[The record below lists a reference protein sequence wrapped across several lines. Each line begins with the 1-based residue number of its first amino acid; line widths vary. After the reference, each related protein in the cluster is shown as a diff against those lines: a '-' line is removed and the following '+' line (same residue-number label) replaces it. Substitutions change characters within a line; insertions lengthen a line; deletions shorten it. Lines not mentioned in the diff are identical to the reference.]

1 MQNDPLIP
9 TERIERVIFVIRGH
23 NVVLDSDLAQLYG
36 VTTSRL
42 NEQIKRNGNRFPED
56 FMFRLTP
63 KEFKNLISQSA
74 TSSSKWGG
82 RRKLPL
88 AFTEHG
94 AVMAANVLSSP
105 VAVAASIQ
113 VVRAFV
119 RLRQI
124 LATHKDLAHK
134 LEELERKLGQHDE
147 KFRIVFD
154 AIRQLRFRRRN
165 RKRND
170 GSASRAIDGGKAVS
184 SNRRDKRFNT
194 PTPLQFYPSA
204 VKCLQAAHRLI
215 LDLALRFVS

>member
-1 MQNDPLIP
+1 MPNDPLIP
-9 TERIERVIFVIRGH
+9 TERIERAIFVIRGH
-23 NVVLDSDLAQLYG
+23 NVILDSDLAQLYG

-42 NEQIKRNGNRFPED
+42 NEQIKRNRNRFPED
-56 FMFRLTP
+56 FMFRLTT

-74 TSSSKWGG
+74 TSSSNWGG

-105 VAVAASIQ
+105 AAVAASIQ

-124 LATHKDLAHK
+124 LVTHKDLAHK

-154 AIRQLRFRRRN
+154 AIRQLMAPPLEPEK
-165 RKRND
+165 KR
-170 GSASRAIDGGKAVS
+170 GTGFA
-184 SNRRDKRFNT
+184 
-194 PTPLQFYPSA
+194 
-204 VKCLQAAHRLI
+204 
-215 LDLALRFVS
+215 LD